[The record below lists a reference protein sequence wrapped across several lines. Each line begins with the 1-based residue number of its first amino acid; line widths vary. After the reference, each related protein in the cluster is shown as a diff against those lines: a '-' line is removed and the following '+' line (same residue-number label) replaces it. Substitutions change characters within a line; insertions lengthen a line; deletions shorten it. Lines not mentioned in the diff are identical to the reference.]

1 MDSVRPWLIR
11 GIPRLAILA
20 TAVGQIAAGDPY
32 YGVFCL
38 VALAITLIPAILAR
52 RIDAGV
58 PVGLELA
65 LLWLMLADMTLGNW
79 LGLYVRVPWYD
90 KALHLSSSVLIG
102 VIGFLVVYVFHLTGR
117 LRFHPWIDRIAILL
131 VTLGVGAIW
140 EIGEYGV
147 DQLFGR
153 ATQGAPSF
161 DALDDTMI
169 DLILD
174 AIGGV
179 IGAFVGAWYMC
190 SSRSSRERVE
200 AFAHHLARRERMKRE
215 RWRERA
221 VGRRAAGA
229 ATAAM
234 DTSAMDTSAAE
245 GAAAGAGLAAVAAG
259 NAGPIVPPLAALSL
273 TPARRA

>member
-1 MDSVRPWLIR
+1 MDAVKPWLIR

-38 VALAITLIPAILAR
+38 VALAITLIPALLAR

-65 LLWLMLADMTLGNW
+65 LLSLMLADMTLGNW

-117 LRFHPWIDRIAILL
+117 LRFHPWLDRFAILL
-131 VTLGVGAIW
+131 VTLGVGATW

-147 DQLFGR
+147 DRLFGR
-153 ATQGAPSF
+153 ATQGALHVA
-161 DALDDTMI
+161 ALDDTMM

-179 IGAFVGAWYMC
+179 VGAFVGAWYMG
-190 SSRSSRERVE
+190 SSGSSRERVE
-200 AFAHHLARRERMKRE
+200 AFAHHLARRGRMKRA
-215 RWRERA
+215 RRRE
-221 VGRRAAGA
+221 RAAGA
-229 ATAAM
+229 
-234 DTSAMDTSAAE
+234 SAA
-245 GAAAGAGLAAVAAG
+245 G
-259 NAGPIVPPLAALSL
+259 AGPIVPPLSALSL